1 MPSTWPKDVTQYKIC
16 KQIGKGGSADVF
28 KAQTTD
34 GRWVALKRINL
45 MKMGKHKELIKKEYK
60 MQKEL
65 NHRNILKMH
74 TKFKD
79 ATGNFLYFVLE
90 LAETDLDKHLRSE
103 RPTEVQARRWF
114 RQIVDAMEY
123 LHSKNVYHRD
133 MKLANV
139 LLDSNGVIKIADFG
153 LCVRLEDSDDLRNT
167 FCGTPQFMAPEVAE
181 KNNHGLKSEVW
192 SLGVILLRM
201 LTHTNPFN
209 STKKEITLKKI
220 SAMDEHQLSQH
231 YDHLNKD
238 ARDLLSALL
247 QIERDK
253 RPSITEVRRFPWLY
267 IKPLV
272 TRYIQ
277 PIRKHTK
284 KGSGIVEVLPD
295 QRVVYTVGTFR
306 MEVSKDGQIVNLSEE
321 DEQSEHNLLDLP
333 PVHNRTYKFLRDF
346 CEGIRSRTR
355 IIELNDYINDVSLII
370 MANKSVK
377 VVRKEKTIL
386 TFRRGEFVTGF
397 AKYRP
402 IESMEDDRLPPFP
415 LELGK
420 RPGFRVVHAMWDAV
434 KNEVVAP
441 EEAPLSLEWD
451 NSSGTTFNAVA
462 SSPPGG
468 ISCSHAD
475 VSTPST
481 PFPTSN
487 SFQLKHPRGEKL
499 RRQVTVSQSYLPKV
513 TPVNSVCT
521 AVIST
526 CVAATEETTSNQS
539 CKTSIGNSEKRIAK
553 SHQELSQQK
562 EPSYTAWSISTQLPV
577 AVFPVEPR
585 ETAISYLT
593 TNQAFLPIPQKAP
606 NVKQKSHQ
614 ELSLQKAPSYTTW
627 SVATQI
633 PMTVFPVEPRETA
646 ISYPTTSQAFLPIE
660 QEVPDVPQK
669 VPDEGGQPRSFTN
682 SSGLAIHESSPEC
695 SNKSAQLE
703 NRLPSPAL
711 EVTTTLPKENIGI
724 EPVTILE
731 NKYRTYAQSKVD
743 CHSKD
748 LTELERKKAVIL
760 EEIRSSP
767 MLARSLTEPVSFA
780 PVLEPRQ
787 LTSTPPSTV
796 QPSNPSTSN
805 TYQENPLQRS
815 EDEPRGGNI
824 FRRAFIHNGYEV
836 TFWPSTGIFREI
848 HHRSK
853 TKKWMIPKPY
863 AVWIEDSE
871 GITVQTEKGRFS
883 WDPRQI
889 VDPDNDFPYWNEL
902 KHILEIIS
910 RMVFE

>member
-201 LTHTNPFN
+201 LTNTNPFN

-220 SAMDEHQLSQH
+220 SAMDEQQLSQH

-253 RPSITEVRRFPWLY
+253 RPSITEVRSFPWLY

-295 QRVVYTVGTFR
+295 QRVVYTVGAFR
-306 MEVSKDGQIVNLSEE
+306 MEVSKDGQIVNILEE
-321 DEQSEHNLLDLP
+321 GEQSEQNLLDLP
-333 PVHNRTYKFLRDF
+333 PIHNRTYKFLRDF

-386 TFRRGEFVTGF
+386 TFRRGEFVTAF

-402 IESMEDDRLPPFP
+402 IESLKDDRLPPFP

-468 ISCSHAD
+468 ISCSHAN

-487 SFQLKHPRGEKL
+487 SIQLKPPSDETLG
-499 RRQVTVSQSYLPKV
+499 RQVTVSQSYLPEV

-526 CVAATEETTSNQS
+526 CVAATEGTTSNQS
-539 CKTSIGNSEKRIAK
+539 CKTSLGNSEKRIAK

-562 EPSYTAWSISTQLPV
+562 EPSYTTWSISTQIPV

-593 TNQAFLPIPQKAP
+593 TNQAFLPIQQKAP
-606 NVKQKSHQ
+606 NVKQK
-614 ELSLQKAPSYTTW
+614 KAPSYTTW
-627 SVATQI
+627 SLATQI
-633 PMTVFPVEPRETA
+633 PVTVYPVGSRETA

-660 QEVPDVPQK
+660 EKEPGVQHK
-669 VPDEGGQPRSFTN
+669 VQDENGQPGPFTF
-682 SSGLAIHESSPEC
+682 SSGRAIRGFSPEG
-695 SNKSAQLE
+695 SNNTAQLE
-703 NRLPSPAL
+703 NCFPSPSL
-711 EVTTTLPKENIGI
+711 QVTTTLPEENMGI
-724 EPVTILE
+724 ERLTILE
-731 NKYRTYAQSKVD
+731 SKSRRYAQRKVD
-743 CHSKD
+743 GRSKD
-748 LTELERKKAVIL
+748 LTELEPKKDVIL

-780 PVLEPRQ
+780 PILEPRQ
-787 LTSTPPSTV
+787 HSSTPLSTV
-796 QPSNPSTSN
+796 QPSNPPTSN
-805 TYQENPLQRS
+805 TYEEESLQRT
-815 EDEPRGGNI
+815 EDEPGGGNI
-824 FRRAFIHNGYEV
+824 FRRAFIHNGSEV

-910 RMVFE
+910 RMVFD